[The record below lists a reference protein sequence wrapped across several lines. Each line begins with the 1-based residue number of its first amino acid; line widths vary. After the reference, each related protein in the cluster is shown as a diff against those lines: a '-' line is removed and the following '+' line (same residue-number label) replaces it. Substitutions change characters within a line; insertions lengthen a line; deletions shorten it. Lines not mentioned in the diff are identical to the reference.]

1 MSLIGEKY
9 ISLATF
15 RKNGQAVE
23 TPVWFAQQDD
33 NIFIFSS
40 GDAGKVKRLKNS
52 SRARIA
58 PCTVSGVIKGEWK
71 EATAHIIESAQE
83 QDLAYR
89 ALLNKYRFQM
99 RFLDFFSSLFRKKE
113 SRVFIVLQLN

>member
-23 TPVWFAQQDD
+23 TPVWFAQQDE
-33 NIFIFSS
+33 NIYIFSS